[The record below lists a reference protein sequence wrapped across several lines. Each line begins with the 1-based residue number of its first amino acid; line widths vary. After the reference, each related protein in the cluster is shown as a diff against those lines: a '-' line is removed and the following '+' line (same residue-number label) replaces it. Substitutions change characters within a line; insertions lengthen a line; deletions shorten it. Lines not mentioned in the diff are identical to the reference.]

1 MSSSSQQPPPA
12 VEPTTT
18 TTNEL
23 GTPIVKNT
31 TTNVTPDTKYVKREI
46 TMVGFDDCGHCV
58 DAETYFKTELIP
70 TSDVPVDYKK
80 IIADS
85 DEGKKIVEE
94 KGLEFVPYV
103 KECLIPKD
111 PNKQPDCQE
120 MKSFKKSKF
129 KSKVNSD

>member
-1 MSSSSQQPPPA
+1 MSSSQQPP
-12 VEPTTT
+12 VTNSEPTTP
-18 TTNEL
+18 EL
-23 GTPIVKNT
+23 GTPIIKNT
-31 TTNVTPDTKYVKREI
+31 TTNITPDPKYVKREI

-85 DEGKKIVEE
+85 DEGKKIVE
-94 KGLEFVPYV
+94 
-103 KECLIPKD
+103 
-111 PNKQPDCQE
+111 
-120 MKSFKKSKF
+120 SFKKSKF

>member
-1 MSSSSQQPPPA
+1 MSNDVS
-12 VEPTTT
+12 E
-18 TTNEL
+18 EII
-23 GTPIVKNT
+23 GTPINKPVENST
-31 TTNVTPDTKYVKREI
+31 EGGKYAKREI
-46 TMVGFDDCGHCV
+46 TMVGYDQCGHCV

-111 PNKQPDCQE
+111 PNQQPDCQE